1 MARRPTAPMPTNK
14 STLSGNARPFV
25 PYGPQYQ
32 LSSPA
37 YYSNVLSS
45 PIPFPPQIAAE
56 RRPRQ
61 AFKDSKRTPV
71 NLPLE
76 SITQAVNDNNA
87 FLLGKNILTAYAN
100 LDIYKRELDSG
111 GVGAVQE
118 AMAAALK
125 RHPDPPMFIVNALIT
140 VGTVAVI
147 KELDSDFELAIS
159 ELLVNV
165 LERYVQWHHE
175 HPDERTDALKLAA
188 ASSAGKRASTPAVIS
203 GFHLESPTSLM
214 DDLIVLDDQPIFKRP
229 SSTVSSQMQRIGS
242 SPINLL
248 DDDADKPTLLQ
259 VAVLKPVIPNLLD
272 LSITS
277 GSNLFSSSDSS
288 TMATTPT
295 VSSYSSPVNSSIC
308 TDPNEGTLHTDDSE
322 PEQDDLIVEVDLM
335 QLDKA
340 KQLVLNQRSPQAIH
354 LDRRQADMESDF
366 EELLKVFDDHRRGD
380 KDYGSA
386 DRDNAAEKVQ
396 DGSQDDTGLIQ
407 QRHRD
412 KLLQEI
418 LGGKHSLQLYSVI
431 DVLEMH
437 ADLLKPVDEST
448 ETYGWILARE
458 LYKRGRFRESS
469 VVIFEYLESPR
480 SRAPSDSLLS
490 VQKPSSLVTK
500 EPSATFSQGLYA
512 YGQTS
517 SQRASSPSSSFSPA
531 PKLAEGAPVLA
542 PRTLA
547 PSPSVLPHTK
557 AAKTPKVLVPFYKL
571 PSTVSRVFVNS
582 EPLLRSL
589 AASLRASKVVG
600 MDTEWLPQTEEY
612 EKHQPAFQRT
622 AILQLACDVN
632 ATVYVVDTIAFLESG
647 DGGLSLVEVIGSTF
661 NNPKICKIAYDWDG
675 DHDLLLATFPAL
687 YQEKYRPRNFLDF
700 KHLCF
705 MSSHNAPS
713 SASHQ
718 LLSTSPSM
726 PSAIQSDGPGASVST
741 GAGTGGYTHWSEYQV
756 PNMFTIPGG
765 LSGMLTR
772 LCGRKLDKSQQC
784 SHWEQ
789 RPLSP
794 EQLLYAAIDA
804 WCLLD
809 IYKILEKITKIS
821 LDPI

>member
-1 MARRPTAPMPTNK
+1 MYTGCPASNK
-14 STLSGNARPFV
+14 KRLFV
-25 PYGPQYQ
+25 
-32 LSSPA
+32 LA
-37 YYSNVLSS
+37 
-45 PIPFPPQIAAE
+45 
-56 RRPRQ
+56 
-61 AFKDSKRTPV
+61 
-71 NLPLE
+71 
-76 SITQAVNDNNA
+76 ITQAVNDNNA

-500 EPSATFSQGLYA
+500 EPSATFSQVGGGGAGISTKNVGAVTISITA
-512 YGQTS
+512 YES
-517 SQRASSPSSSFSPA
+517 S
-531 PKLAEGAPVLA
+531 EN
-542 PRTLA
+542 
-547 PSPSVLPHTK
+547 TK
-557 AAKTPKVLVPFYKL
+557 
-571 PSTVSRVFVNS
+571 